1 MRLRIVPTS
10 LRRILLGTAMP
21 AICDLKRRL
30 HLTSDDDARIK
41 PAGDGGARAFCTSQG
56 LISSVTRAMPLN
68 PRARAPAGV
77 RSIIRPRTNGPRSFI
92 LTTTELPLLMLVTR
106 TFVPKGRVRCAAVKA
121 PDLTRSP
128 FAVFGPLLAV

>member
-1 MRLRIVPTS
+1 MNSEFGNGLGEQMLTTPRLFDPDCPGEKQHNEV
-10 LRRILLGTAMP
+10 
-21 AICDLKRRL
+21 AID
-30 HLTSDDDARIK
+30 
-41 PAGDGGARAFCTSQG
+41 RAVLSQSQG

-68 PRARAPAGV
+68 PRARAPPGV